1 VADDARMTRE
11 FKMDMV
17 IANPDPLGLFGFA
30 FATFLGNAATL
41 GLYGATSG
49 QLIFECMFLGGFVQL
64 IAGLQDYKN
73 RNLFGATA
81 FTGFGFFWIAF
92 GVVSWLSYVHL
103 VGPAD
108 GATIG
113 WHHLLWVLFVF
124 ALVGTSF
131 ALTKFLTATVIFV
144 DAGLVLIALGAFS
157 SIDAATKLGAAS
169 LVISALLALYTGWR
183 RCGTSPS
190 GGRCCRSTRGRALN
204 AHRGRLGC
212 DPAKTWRTRAS

>member
-1 VADDARMTRE
+1 VTENTPPLRE
-11 FKMDMV
+11 FKMDMI

-41 GLYGATSG
+41 GLYSGTSG
-49 QLIFECMFLGGFVQL
+49 QVIFECMFLGGFVQL

-81 FTGFGFFWIAF
+81 FTGFGFFWIVF
-92 GVVSWLSYVHL
+92 GTVSWLSYLHL
-103 VGPAD
+103 VALPD

-113 WHHLLWVLFVF
+113 WYHALWAVFVL

-144 DAGLVLIALGAFS
+144 DAGLVLIALGAFG

-169 LVISALLALYTGWR
+169 LVISALLALYIGLAQMWNLTYR
-183 RCGTSPS
+183 RTVLP
-190 GGRCCRSTRGRALN
+190 LY
-204 AHRGRLGC
+204 
-212 DPAKTWRTRAS
+212 PWK

>member
-1 VADDARMTRE
+1 VTDDPRQDRDY
-11 FKMDMV
+11 KMEMV

-41 GLYGATSG
+41 GLYAGTSG
-49 QLIFECMFLGGFVQL
+49 QVIFECMFLGGFVQL

-81 FTGFGFFWIAF
+81 FTGFGFFWIVF
-92 GVVSWLSYVHL
+92 GAVSWLSYVHL
-103 VGPAD
+103 IAAAD

-113 WHHLLWVLFVF
+113 WYHLLWAVFVF

-144 DAGLVLIALGAFS
+144 DAGLVLIALGAFG

-169 LVISALLALYTGWR
+169 LVISALLALYIGLAQMWNLTY
-183 RCGTSPS
+183 
-190 GGRCCRSTRGRALN
+190 GRTVLPLYPWKS
-204 AHRGRLGC
+204 
-212 DPAKTWRTRAS
+212 